1 MPASQNHNY
10 KRNKKV
16 IKMEIKTLKLIP
28 KNKQVEARIT
38 ENKIS
43 LKYLSRKQGGSDS
56 NTVTLPK
63 YIEITAE
70 LVRSLGIY
78 YAEGN
83 KSKLRRLSNFV
94 NSEPVVIK
102 EGMKLFE
109 LLGITKNKIKA
120 RVKVYNPDI
129 SDNDLKKYWSEITGI
144 SIENFI
150 KTEIMT
156 SKPNYKRNRDRPS
169 KFGRLE
175 VIYSSV
181 IVKDIIDNL
190 LKKIKELSL
199 RNSLI
204 RNEFLK
210 GIIAGEGSVKLVNN
224 KLRELRISSADKNEQ
239 QFIRQL
245 LIKEGIEP
253 SDAEYDFYI
262 AISGFDNFKEVSKLK
277 LFNLHPSKA
286 QKFINGFNNLSLVLG
301 E

>member
-1 MPASQNHNY
+1 M
-10 KRNKKV
+10 K
-16 IKMEIKTLKLIP
+16 IKTLELIP
-28 KNKQVEARIT
+28 KHEQVEIGIT
-38 ENKIS
+38 GNKIS

-56 NTVTLPK
+56 NTVTLPRC
-63 YIEITAE
+63 IEITAE
-70 LVRSLGIY
+70 LARSLGIY

-120 RVKVYNPDI
+120 RVKVYNTDI

-150 KTEIMT
+150 KTEMMP
-156 SKPNYKRNRDRPS
+156 SKLNYERNRDRPS
-169 KFGRLE
+169 KSGRLE

-199 RNSLI
+199 RNTLI

-245 LIKEGIEP
+245 LIKEGIKP

-262 AISGFDNFKEVSKLK
+262 AISGFDNFKEVLKLK
-277 LFNLHPSKA
+277 LFNLHPNKA
-286 QKFINGFNNLSLVLG
+286 KKFVNGFNNLSLVLG